1 MPEASQDSLLKI
13 GEIWLVE
20 QTDVQLSTH
29 TNDEDRFLTSE
40 PMENLHTSKLKS
52 AVNKYHQE

>member
-29 TNDEDRFLTSE
+29 TNDEDRLLTSE
-40 PMENLHTSKLKS
+40 PKNLHTSKFKS
-52 AVNKYHQE
+52 AVDKYHQE